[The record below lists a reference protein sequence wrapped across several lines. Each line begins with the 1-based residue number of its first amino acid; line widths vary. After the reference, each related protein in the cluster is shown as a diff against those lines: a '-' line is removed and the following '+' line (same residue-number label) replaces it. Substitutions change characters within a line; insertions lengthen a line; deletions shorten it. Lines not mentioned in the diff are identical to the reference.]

1 LANVYELKVTSLGIE
16 GRIYAPS
23 VADGCK
29 EVAKFSAVY
38 LTDFAAK

>member
-1 LANVYELKVTSLGIE
+1 VTSLGIE

-29 EVAKFSAVY
+29 EVAKLSAVY
-38 LTDFAAK
+38 WTEFAAE